1 MATLKSRQVLADRQS
16 SAKTSNK
23 IYTDPNTWQRMAM
36 THKRVVQSK
45 NWVDWVENPL
55 GVVGGVVANS
65 LQKVVTGEVF
75 DNTSFEGASL
85 SSGLISYTKL
95 WRYKILMKG
104 TNGMERTQ
112 FSPRPTID
120 SIVQSALPT
129 VLQSKER
136 DEQNYH
142 TTRPFSLSAAEK
154 AYPGNEPN
162 KIQARRMAHQGG
174 IYTPAGINYVQE
186 KFKALEGFTN
196 RRHNDIIIIN
206 DSVSPYQ
213 KVILQN
219 RPNELNIDPKSSW
232 VSVSSMGRNNP
243 FMMYA
248 GGEDTISFDVS
259 WYANDPTRRD
269 EVLWKCKL
277 LESWTRA
284 DGYLASPPVLRI
296 KWGSSEIFKDTDCF
310 ILESAKYT
318 LTHFQDRARKVGQG
332 YDEALDLKLNP
343 NCATQTLV
351 FKRITMVN
359 TTHED
364 IVPLSKLQGIQGIQ
378 TQ

>member
-1 MATLKSRQVLADRQS
+1 
-16 SAKTSNK
+16 
-23 IYTDPNTWQRMAM
+23 M

-65 LQKVVTGEVF
+65 LQKVVTGEVLE
-75 DNTSFEGASL
+75 NTSFEGASL